1 MNGRRLKDF
10 SSSELFCGD
19 VLDSMFCVY
28 YCYCWLNDTKN
39 VESKEALPT
48 LTKFHEVSWKLTET
62 ILASHVFPLGANYKV
77 VPIHRLLEVMYV
89 V

>member
-1 MNGRRLKDF
+1 MIF
-10 SSSELFCGD
+10 F
-19 VLDSMFCVY
+19 VVMVY
-28 YCYCWLNDTKN
+28 ILSFVFTIVIGGLMIQKN
-39 VESKEALPT
+39 IESKEALPT
-48 LTKFHEVSWKLTET
+48 LKKFHEVSWKLTET